1 MGVGGVSWVDG
12 VCIWVEVAWEWVGN
26 GMERRFA
33 ECLPKGKMGVRGVS
47 WVDGVRAEM
56 ETVGNSKE

>member
-1 MGVGGVSWVDG
+1 MDGVRGGV
-12 VCIWVEVAWEWVGN
+12 VE
-26 GMERRFA
+26 RF
-33 ECLPKGKMGVRGVS
+33 PKGKMGVRGVS